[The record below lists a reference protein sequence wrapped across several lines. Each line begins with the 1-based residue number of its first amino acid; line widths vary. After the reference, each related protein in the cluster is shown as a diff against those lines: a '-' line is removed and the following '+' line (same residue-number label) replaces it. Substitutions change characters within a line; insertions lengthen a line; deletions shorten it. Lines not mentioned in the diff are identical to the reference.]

1 MHLRLEYISILSK
14 TKCPAVAQ
22 PGRAFGC
29 SCWQNNANRTS
40 AYQAYIQQ

>member
-1 MHLRLEYISILSK
+1 MNLRLDYISNILK
-14 TKCPAVAQ
+14 LNCPAVAQ

-29 SCWQNNANRTS
+29 SCWQNIANLAS

>member
-1 MHLRLEYISILSK
+1 MALRLDYISFLLKI
-14 TKCPAVAQ
+14 TYPAVAQ

-29 SCWQNNANRTS
+29 SCWQIIANRTS

>member
-1 MHLRLEYISILSK
+1 MLLRLEYISILLNPK
-14 TKCPAVAQ
+14 YPAVAQ

-29 SCWQNNANRTS
+29 SCWQDIANRTS

>member
-1 MHLRLEYISILSK
+1 MPLRSEYISILLNPK
-14 TKCPAVAQ
+14 YPAVAQ

-29 SCWQNNANRTS
+29 SCWQNIANRTS